1 MYGRNVQHLYNKTNK
16 MQGQPTNKEK
26 QNKSEI
32 SLTKRPYVKVL
43 HQRLYMYSALLYSFV
58 NSENILKR
66 TLIIHA
72 WQYKAIKGNDVTCCL
87 LLNNRSILSIA
98 GSMVIPLTFLSRAK
112 LKARR
117 YICPLDMDLNKI
129 KSVSVH
135 IDNPTC
141 IKNESFYIKPT
152 ILRKSGNCNIGVCA
166 KFVYGSMDAQKLIEW
181 FEVNRLLGVDKVCIY
196 TYKLNKLAMKVLE
209 YYESIGIV
217 MVIKGYSEP
226 EKGKTI
232 PSNTYVVK

>member
-1 MYGRNVQHLYNKTNK
+1 MQYLYNNTNK

-32 SLTKRPYVKVL
+32 SFIYRPYVKVP

-66 TLIIHA
+66 TLVIHA
-72 WQYKAIKGNDVTCCL
+72 WQYKAIKGSDVTCCM

-98 GSMVIPLTFLSRAK
+98 GSMVIPLTFLPLTK

-117 YICPLDMDLNKI
+117 YICPLDIDLNKI
-129 KSVSVH
+129 KCVSVR
-135 IDNPTC
+135 INNPTC

-166 KFVYGSMDAQKLIEW
+166 KFAYGSMDAKKLIEW
-181 FEVNRLLGVDKVCIY
+181 FEVNRLLGVDKVCIH
-196 TYKLNKLAMKVLE
+196 TYKLNNLAMKVLE
-209 YYESIGIV
+209 YYESIGIA
-217 MVIKGYSEP
+217 MVFKGYSEP
-226 EKGKTI
+226 EKGKPI
-232 PSNTYVVK
+232 RSKTYVVK

>member
-1 MYGRNVQHLYNKTNK
+1 MYGRNVQYLYNKTNK

-43 HQRLYMYSALLYSFV
+43 HQRLYMYSALLYSLV

-66 TLIIHA
+66 SLVIHA
-72 WQYKAIKGNDVTCCL
+72 WQYRAIQGSDVTCCL

-98 GSMVIPLTFLSRAK
+98 GTMVIPLIFLPLSQ

-117 YICPLDMDLNKI
+117 YICPLDMDWNKI
-129 KSVSVH
+129 NSVSVR

-141 IKNESFYIKPT
+141 RKNESFYIKPT
-152 ILRKSGNCNIGVCA
+152 ILRKSGNCNIGVFA
-166 KFVYGSMDAQKLIEW
+166 KIAYGSVDAQKLIEW
-181 FEVNRLLGVDKVCIY
+181 FEVNRLLGVDKVYIH
-196 TYKLNKLAMKVLE
+196 TYKLNNLAMKVLE
-209 YYESIGIV
+209 YYESIGIA
-217 MVIKGYSEP
+217 MVFKGYSVP

-232 PSNTYVVK
+232 RSKTYVVK